1 MKQKLSAYIL
11 FIRVKKKCR
20 VGIGSL
26 GVKEFKR
33 GYYLYI
39 GSGKKN
45 LMERLKR
52 HLKMK
57 KKNFWHIDYL
67 LKNSNVSIL
76 DIYIT
81 YLSEDEIFSV
91 LKRQRNITPF
101 LENFGSGDTSNL
113 THFFSVDK
121 KESLVSILCKIE
133 KWK

>member
-45 LMERLKR
+45 LMERLK
-52 HLKMK
+52 
-57 KKNFWHIDYL
+57 HIDYL